1 VEIIFLAI
9 QIIPVAMMGRMVVV
23 VGEDS
28 QITIRQEITLI
39 NKEIIKI
46 DSQEFKIPMPK

>member
-9 QIIPVAMMGRMVVV
+9 QIIPVAMMVVVV

>member
-9 QIIPVAMMGRMVVV
+9 QIIPTVGRMAM

>member
-9 QIIPVAMMGRMVVV
+9 QIIPVTMVV

>member
-9 QIIPVAMMGRMVVV
+9 PIIPVTMAM